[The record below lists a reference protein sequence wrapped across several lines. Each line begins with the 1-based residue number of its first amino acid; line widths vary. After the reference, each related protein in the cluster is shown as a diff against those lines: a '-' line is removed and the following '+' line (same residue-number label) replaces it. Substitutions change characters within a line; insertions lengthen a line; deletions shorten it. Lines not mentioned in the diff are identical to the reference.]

1 MTDYNAIARNNLD
14 EIMKEL
20 AEYTRLSEEIAATV
34 DSLRDILKKHMEEN
48 GLEVLTG
55 NEHKATYKT
64 VVSSRIDTAA
74 LKKNAPADADRFT
87 KTTTA
92 KRFTFV

>member
-1 MTDYNAIARNNLD
+1 MDYTTIAQNNLD

-34 DSLRDILKKHMEEN
+34 DSLKDVLKKHMEEI
-48 GLEVLTG
+48 GAEVLTG
-55 NEHKATYKT
+55 TEHKAIYKAVT
-64 VVSSRIDTAA
+64 NSRIDTTA
-74 LKKNAPADADRFT
+74 LKRDKPDIAAQYTRT
-87 KTTTA
+87 IQI

>member
-14 EIMKEL
+14 EIMREL

-34 DSLRDILKKHMEEN
+34 DSLKDVLKKHREEN
-48 GLEVLTG
+48 GLDVLTG
-55 NEHKATYKT
+55 TEHKATYKA
-64 VVSSRIDTAA
+64 VLSSRVDTTA
-74 LKKNAPADADRFT
+74 LKKELPDIAAKFT
-87 KTTTA
+87 RTTSS